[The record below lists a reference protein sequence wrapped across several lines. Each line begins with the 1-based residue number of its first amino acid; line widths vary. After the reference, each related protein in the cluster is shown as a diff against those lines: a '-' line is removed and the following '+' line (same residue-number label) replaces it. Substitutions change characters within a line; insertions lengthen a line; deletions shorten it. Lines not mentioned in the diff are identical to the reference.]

1 MTTTTDLEGTHFSGT
16 LIGGTWIPPEK
27 GHAQPV
33 HDPADGSVISE
44 IADASVEDCLAA
56 VESASSTLPAW
67 SAATPRERAGVLRRA
82 FDLMH
87 AERDVIARLIVR
99 ENGKLL
105 ADALGEVDYAAEFFQ
120 WFAEEAVRVGG
131 DFRLAP
137 NADKRIIVTSQPIG
151 VAVLITPWNFPAAMA
166 TRKIGPALAAGCTVV
181 LKPAG
186 ETPLTAAYLA
196 DLLSRAGAPDGV
208 VNVVTPSDPGPA
220 VSAMLH
226 HPAVR
231 KLSFTGSTEV
241 GRILLHEAADQ
252 VISCSMELGG
262 NAPFL
267 VMADADVADAVDGAM
282 VAKMRNGGAACTAA
296 NRFYVH
302 RSVAE
307 EFTRLLTGRMQE
319 LVAGPGDDPDSGV
332 GAMVSD
338 AERDKIAELVE
349 LAVEEG
355 AEVLTGGLRH
365 VGAGA
370 FYPSTVLTG
379 VSHGDTITR
388 REIFGPVVAITVFD
402 TDDEAVDWANDTDMG
417 LIAYV
422 YSADLARAV
431 RIADR
436 LESGMVAINR
446 GVASEPAAPF
456 GGMKQSG
463 LGREGGHVGI
473 AEFLETKYLAVP
485 V

>member
-1 MTTTTDLEGTHFSGT
+1 MTTTDPETNYFSGT
-16 LIGGTWIPPEK
+16 FIGGAWTPPALGE
-27 GHAQPV
+27 GRPV
-33 HDPADGSVISE
+33 LDPADGSVISE
-44 IADASVEDCLAA
+44 IADASVAECLAA
-56 VESASSTLPAW
+56 VESASSSLPAW
-67 SAATPRERAGVLRRA
+67 SATTPRERAGVLRCA

-87 AERDVIARLIVR
+87 SERDAIARLIVR

-105 ADALGEVDYAAEFFQ
+105 ADARGEVDYAAEFFQ

-131 DFRLAP
+131 DFRLSP

-196 DLLSRAGAPDGV
+196 DLLARAGVPAGV

-226 HPAVR
+226 HRAVR

-252 VISCSMELGG
+252 VVSCSMELGG

-267 VMADADVADAVDGAM
+267 VMADADVEEAVEGAM

-302 RSVAE
+302 RSVVE
-307 EFTRLLTGRMQE
+307 DFTGLLTQRMQE
-319 LVAGPGDDPDSGV
+319 LVAGPGDHPTSGV

-338 AERDKIAELVE
+338 AERDKIADLVD
-349 LAVEEG
+349 LAVHEG
-355 AEVLTGGLRH
+355 AEVLAGGRRH
-365 VGAGA
+365 DGIGA
-370 FYPSTVLTG
+370 FYPPTVLTG
-379 VSHGDTITR
+379 VRHGDTITR
-388 REIFGPVVAITVFD
+388 REIFGPVVSVTVFD
-402 TDDEAVDWANDTDMG
+402 TDDEAVVWANDTDMG
-417 LIAYV
+417 LMAYV
-422 YSADLARAV
+422 YCADLARAV
-431 RIADR
+431 RIAER
-436 LESGMVAINR
+436 LEFGMVAINR

-456 GGMKQSG
+456 GGVKQSG

-473 AEFLETKYLAVP
+473 EEFLETKYMAVP